1 MQLYILIVAVIIMI
15 CLAVSKFTSKIGVPV
30 LLAFIFLGMLFGCDG
45 IFKIQFDDFSFAE
58 SICSVSL
65 IFIMFY
71 GGFGTNW
78 KKAKT
83 VAVKSVLLSSLGVV
97 LTAGITGLFCCFV
110 LHFDLL
116 ESLLIGAVISST
128 DAASV
133 FSILRS
139 KRLNLKYNTASLLE
153 VESGSNDPCSYMM
166 TVIILTLMSGK
177 TSPTEIIY
185 MIFAQIVFGAAVGVG
200 VALAAYFML
209 NRMNLSKNGVE
220 SILVFSMALAS
231 YSASSLIGGNG
242 YLSVYITGIILG
254 NMEIPNKQSLVHF
267 FDGITG
273 LMQILIF
280 FLLGL
285 VSFPSQMVS
294 VILPALAIALFLT
307 FVARP
312 LSVLAIL
319 TPFKCP
325 INQQLL
331 VSWSG
336 LRGAASIVFAI
347 MAVVSPAYIK
357 NDVFHVVFF
366 IVLFSISIQGTLIPF
381 VAKRLHMIDNKNDVM
396 KTFNDYTKEVP
407 VQFIKLPIN
416 EKHPWANKKVSNIRF
431 LPNTILALIIR
442 DDKQIVPRGDT
453 ILLAGDI
460 AVLSGPSMEKKF
472 TGHLTEIDID
482 ADNEWIGMSLSEID
496 LDSDKL
502 VTLIKRGNRIVIP
515 SGKTIIKENDVL
527 IINKT
532 QKIHGSSN
540 LTFPLKHN
548 K

>member
-416 EKHPWANKKVSNIRF
+416 EKHPWTNKKVSNIRF

-453 ILLAGDI
+453 TLLAGDI
-460 AVLSGPSMEKKF
+460 AVLSGPSLEKKF

>member
-416 EKHPWANKKVSNIRF
+416 KKHPWANKKVSNIRF

-460 AVLSGPSMEKKF
+460 AVLSGPSLEKKF